1 MLPTQPG
8 ALPIRLGGCFGRK
21 PALSRPFLSPN
32 DWRIQLIFT
41 NVERIRRF
49 FLRDQVSQA
58 LRRTKHDGMTL
69 SVLTFAFKR
78 RR

>member
-41 NVERIRRF
+41 NIERIRRLF
-49 FLRDQVSQA
+49 FYAIRLV
-58 LRRTKHDGMTL
+58 RRSGGPSTTE
-69 SVLTFAFKR
+69 
-78 RR
+78 